1 MLSPACALWDVGYP
15 LCTYS
20 SIFIIVLIAWQIR
33 RSYQGLRLEP
43 KKSCCRRH
51 RKVRQR
57 ARDAASRARRLSR
70 EEAEKPWEL
79 LTIMKSQS
87 WLPKEERVRQLLC
100 VDPCC
105 QICDAATLEIQQL
118 LESKQSQISPALL
131 GLPQGSSCLEMLPIP
146 SASLEQSVELRSRP
160 STHLSLASETST
172 LAQLTDHS
180 AQLTNAAGVQQCY
193 EDHLQLEQ
201 KFHLADMPMVPE
213 TMVPSRFEDPVV
225 LMIEKKLT
233 PNKPEVDQESQD
245 HHHLNSSVS
254 LLSLD
259 PEITNLTHT
268 MSLDM
273 DTVLSSHM
281 PFLSPQVCRLL
292 EIHVKKW
299 IHFQKWGLPRRVE
312 ESFRQFMPDP
322 TLFCQFRKTPFSSCL
337 SSGSE
342 LTMNRAGTMSHHP
355 RSLCWADQP
364 TQTCWVSEWSVVS
377 LKQRKHWHQIHAFL
391 PSREAE
397 HLSGFYPPSKAQ
409 ANDSGSNFQS
419 EYYSQLFCG
428 LPSLHS
434 ESLDA
439 PSLSSHGGSE
449 NKTVSK
455 PSSGDP
461 QPTRELSLPFLPQ
474 TPRQSAPPF
483 FSSSPNVKTSHE
495 HKGAPMDVPVLTL
508 AECEA
513 LECHLLERQDKL
525 RWGLPA
531 VVLRNQDTRSHVLCK
546 ARGKTKTVKTTWPFW
561 NCTRESS
568 FPEHARRL
576 LEFHLQKQLIH
587 LRWGLPQRIQRS
599 IHLVLSSPGQQPRC
613 CSNGALPNVSILQP
627 GDPEA
632 DGSGDTFAVAVDR
645 GSVPTPHLFGQA
657 KAMLK
662 THVDSKCGQIH
673 QGKVPACVQ
682 SSWECRIPRSLSV
695 GASFSNIPASQHLEL
710 QAKNNPDLQHRAVS
724 QEPEPAA
731 LDQEKQAL
739 SGALIEHCKRPQALS
754 EETIKK
760 LETTLQHKYLAF
772 LSGLPSL
779 YCVALSRPSSPA
791 VTSKPRPTE
800 RMSRAVKSPPE
811 TLPHTTSLQG
821 SLEPCPWDDKEA
833 SADIAGQV
841 QSDVQVAGRTE
852 KRPPESPNLLNTH
865 ILARLNFHLK
875 KKVLAMQF
883 GISSKEREYKELA
896 IADLES
902 ESIREFL
909 RSLSIPESTALPQL
923 PSSGDSPPDP
933 DANRVHRGKQPATA
947 GQAMCPHG
955 SAQWG
960 SKASQLGNMTKAQV
974 HCVQLETSGEKPN
987 LEKTFSTEPQN
998 PGKSKYSAHGS
1009 MLTEKSHE
1017 SGKPK
1022 AVGNLEEGDAGL
1034 GLPWTSGKTH
1044 HDGDEEPEKRP
1055 PPETPQGSSEQRP
1068 SSHLEEPCSPS
1079 PRNLSELEFPDPP
1092 PEFLMETDTA
1102 QNMQDSLTKV
1112 DAILEPARIAKVTQP
1127 VASKT
1132 SQGLPFPRPPTQG
1145 KPFKGQ
1151 AWQDHISQRRVMPAS
1166 PHASPS
1172 LPEAGLKNKMKSFL
1186 HSMSPKIKDKT
1197 HMEST
1202 VSTPGKVSKPSKE
1215 NVDKGLPQAKSPTKK
1230 TKTENSRGPKAQSAS
1245 SERSVIASF
1254 LTAPHILD
1262 SKLGPRSRQ
1271 HGSVSVP
1278 GQPRHCPRHCPRLAR
1293 ATQQGNPPRS
1303 QGSAQKCS
1311 SGKGE
1316 LPV

>member
-1 MLSPACALWDVGYP
+1 MLSSVCTLWDIGYP
-15 LCTYS
+15 LCAYS
-20 SIFIIVLIAWQIR
+20 SIFIIFLIAWQIR

-43 KKSCCRRH
+43 KKSCCRHH

-79 LTIMKSQS
+79 LSIMKSQS

-100 VDPCC
+100 IDPCC
-105 QICDAATLEIQQL
+105 QICDAATLEIRQL
-118 LESKQSQISPALL
+118 LESEQSQISPALL
-131 GLPQGSSCLEMLPIP
+131 GLPQDSSCLEMLTI
-146 SASLEQSVELRSRP
+146 SSETFEQNVELHPRP
-160 STHLSLASETST
+160 SIHLSLASETST
-172 LAQLTDHS
+172 LAQLTDHL
-180 AQLTNAAGVQQCY
+180 AQPPNAAGVHQCY
-193 EDHLQLEQ
+193 EENLQLEQ

-213 TMVPSRFEDPVV
+213 TMVPLRFEDPVV
-225 LMIEKKLT
+225 LMIEKKIT

-259 PEITNLTHT
+259 PEITNLSHT

-273 DTVLSSHM
+273 DAVLSSHM

-312 ESFRQFMPDP
+312 ESLRQLMPDP
-322 TLFCQFRKTPFSSCL
+322 TSFCQFRKTPFSSCL

-342 LTMNRAGTMSHHP
+342 LTMSHHTK
-355 RSLCWADQP
+355 SLCWADQP
-364 TQTCWVSEWSVVS
+364 TQACWVSEWSVVS
-377 LKQRKHWHQIHAFL
+377 LKQRKHWHQIQAFL

-397 HLSGFYPPSKAQ
+397 HLSGFYPPPKAQ

-439 PSLSSHGGSE
+439 SSVSSQGGSE
-449 NKTVSK
+449 SKTVSK
-455 PSSGDP
+455 PSSRD
-461 QPTRELSLPFLPQ
+461 PTRELSLPFLLQ
-474 TPRQSAPPF
+474 TPHQSAPPTF
-483 FSSSPNVKTSHE
+483 SSPNAKTPYE
-495 HKGAPMDVPVLTL
+495 HKGAGMDVPVLTL

-513 LECHLLERQDKL
+513 LECHLLDRQVKL

-531 VVLRNQDTRSHVLCK
+531 VVLRNRDTRSHVLCE

-561 NCTRESS
+561 HCTRESS

-599 IHLVLSSPGQQPRC
+599 IHLVLSSPGQQPRS

-645 GSVPTPHLFGQA
+645 GSVPTPHLFSQTQ
-657 KAMLK
+657 AMLK

-695 GASFSNIPASQHLEL
+695 GASFSNIPASRHLEL
-710 QAKNNPDLQHRAVS
+710 QAKSNPDLQHTAVS
-724 QEPEPAA
+724 QEAEPAA
-731 LDQEKQAL
+731 LDQEKQA
-739 SGALIEHCKRPQALS
+739 SSSALIEHCKRPQALP
-754 EETIKK
+754 EETVKK

-772 LSGLPSL
+772 LSGLPAL

-791 VTSKPRPTE
+791 ITSKPRTAE
-800 RMSRAVKSPPE
+800 RMSGAVKSPPE
-811 TLPHTTSLQG
+811 TLPHTTSLEG
-821 SLEPCPWDDKEA
+821 SLDPCPRDDKEA

-841 QSDVQVAGRTE
+841 QPEVQVAGGTG
-852 KRPPESPNLLNTH
+852 KRPPDSPNLLSTL
-865 ILARLNFHLK
+865 ILERLNFHLK

-883 GISSKEREYKELA
+883 GISTKEREYKELA

-923 PSSGDSPPDP
+923 PNSGDSPPAP
-933 DANRVHRGKQPATA
+933 DANRVHLGKQPATA
-947 GQAMCPHG
+947 GQALCYKQKQPSSKAVPYG

-960 SKASQLGNMTKAQV
+960 SKASQLRNMTEAQG

-987 LEKTFSTEPQN
+987 LEKTFSTEPQS
-998 PGKSKYSAHGS
+998 PGKSKYSAHVPT
-1009 MLTEKSHE
+1009 LTEKSHA

-1022 AVGNLEEGDAGL
+1022 AVWDLEEGDAGL
-1034 GLPWTSGKTH
+1034 GLPLTSGKTH
-1044 HDGDEEPEKRP
+1044 HDRDEELEKRP

-1068 SSHLEEPCSPS
+1068 RSHPPS
-1079 PRNLSELEFPDPP
+1079 PQDLSEFEFPDPP
-1092 PEFLMETDTA
+1092 PEVLMVIDTT

-1112 DAILEPARIAKVTQP
+1112 DAIPEPARSAKVPQP

-1132 SQGLPFPRPPTQG
+1132 SQGLPFPCTPTQG
-1145 KPFKGQ
+1145 KPFRGQ
-1151 AWQDHISQRRVMPAS
+1151 AWQDHISQRQVTPAS

-1172 LPEAGLKNKMKSFL
+1172 LPETGLKNKMKSFL

-1197 HMEST
+1197 HMEPH
-1202 VSTPGKVSKPSKE
+1202 VSTPRKVSKPSQE
-1215 NVDKGLPQAKSPTKK
+1215 NANKGLPQAKNPTKK
-1230 TKTENSRGPKAQSAS
+1230 TKTENCRMPKAQPAS
-1245 SERSVIASF
+1245 SERPVVTSF

-1262 SKLGPRSRQ
+1262 SKLGPGSRQ
-1271 HGSVSVP
+1271 HGSVSGP
-1278 GQPRHCPRHCPRLAR
+1278 GQPRHCPQHCPRLAR

-1303 QGSAQKCS
+1303 QGSAQKYS

-1316 LPV
+1316 PPV